1 MNLAW
6 IKEYGKD
13 IPRRKFIIFSLSIL
27 VLILISLFSAF
38 IGAVYIPPLTVMRV
52 VLAQIPFAGHIFAA
66 GTTNIQREIIIDL
79 RGPHIIGAIIIGAVL
94 GVGGATI
101 QSVFKN
107 PITEP
112 YMIGISSGAALG
124 AVLAIALGVTIFGFY
139 TLQTLAFVFSVAIVL
154 AIYVFSLRSRRVP
167 VLYLLLTGI
176 AVSVFISSIVAFL
189 LYTSPSLE
197 GASEVFFW
205 LMGSVE
211 NITWKSLIPVA
222 ILCIVSMVIIGMYAR
237 ELDTIQLGEEYAKSV
252 GVNVES
258 LKLVALV
265 LVTLSVSAAVSISG
279 LIGFVGLITPHISR
293 LIYGGSNRK
302 VIPASAIFGAIFL
315 VAAYDIAR
323 LIILPR
329 VVPIG
334 IVTGIIG
341 VPFFIYL
348 LRRLAGGYYSD

>member
-1 MNLAW
+1 M
-6 IKEYGKD
+6 
-13 IPRRKFIIFSLSIL
+13 
-27 VLILISLFSAF
+27 ISLFSAF

-124 AVLAIALGVTIFGFY
+124 AVLSIALGVTIFGFY

-189 LYTSPSLE
+189 LYLIEKEYFLVYVQE
-197 GASEVFFW
+197 G
-205 LMGSVE
+205 
-211 NITWKSLIPVA
+211 I
-222 ILCIVSMVIIGMYAR
+222 
-237 ELDTIQLGEEYAKSV
+237 
-252 GVNVES
+252 
-258 LKLVALV
+258 
-265 LVTLSVSAAVSISG
+265 G
-279 LIGFVGLITPHISR
+279 LIHYYYICPLMH
-293 LIYGGSNRK
+293 GSGKHNY
-302 VIPASAIFGAIFL
+302 PFLSSA
-315 VAAYDIAR
+315 
-323 LIILPR
+323 
-329 VVPIG
+329 
-334 IVTGIIG
+334 
-341 VPFFIYL
+341 
-348 LRRLAGGYYSD
+348 